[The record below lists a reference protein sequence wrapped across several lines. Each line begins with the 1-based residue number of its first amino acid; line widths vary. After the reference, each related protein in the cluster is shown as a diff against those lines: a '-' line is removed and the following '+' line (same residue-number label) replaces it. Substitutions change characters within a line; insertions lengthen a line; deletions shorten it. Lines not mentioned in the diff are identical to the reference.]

1 MRSLIVEDDFDTRLI
16 MQTFLEELG
25 QVVVAVDGKEAI
37 HAYQASRDAD
47 KPFDVIFLDIMM
59 PRMNGQ
65 QVLAEIRGVE
75 GMVCEEPVKI
85 IMTTALA
92 DLDNVKTAMDVGCDA
107 YLKKPFSKKALFEE
121 LRKLNLIQQATL

>member
-37 HAYQASRDAD
+37 HAYEASRDTNQ
-47 KPFDVIFLDIMM
+47 PFDVIFLDIMM
-59 PRMNGQ
+59 PKMNGQ
-65 QVLAEIRGVE
+65 QVLAAVRDVE
-75 GMVCEEPVKI
+75 GTICESPVKI

-92 DLDNVKTAMDVGCDA
+92 DLDNVKAAKDGGCDA

-121 LRKLNLIQQATL
+121 LRKLELIQQATL